1 MIKIGINMSQGETIV
16 HGNLSNGQTLSLPTS
31 IITNTGNVTE
41 QITISTTNDLQ
52 ADQTQFTLNPDQ
64 STAINLLIN
73 VPYNNQA
80 TGQEIG
86 YVIATASSTATSKVT
101 AGVRAKYIFTIQSTS
116 EIAKI
121 NNFVSNNY
129 YSLLATVMIISL
141 IAIGISKIL
150 KRGNK

>member
-1 MIKIGINMSQGETIV
+1 MIKIGINMSQGETII
-16 HGNLSNGQTLSLPTS
+16 HGNLNNGQTLSLPTS
-31 IITNTGNVTE
+31 IITNTGNVPE
-41 QITISTTNDLQ
+41 QITITTTNDLQ
-52 ADQTQFTLNPDQ
+52 VGQTSFSLNPLQ
-64 STAINLLIN
+64 STAINLSIH
-73 VPYNNQA
+73 VPYNNQ
-80 TGQEIG
+80 TGQETG

-129 YSLLATVMIISL
+129 YSLLGAVMIISL

-150 KRGNK
+150 KMKRS

>member
-1 MIKIGINMSQGETIV
+1 MIKIGINMSQGETII
-16 HGNLSNGQTLSLPTS
+16 HGNLTNGQTLSLPTS
-31 IITNTGNVTE
+31 IITNTGNVPE
-41 QITISTTNDLQ
+41 QISISTTNDIQ
-52 ADQTQFTLNPDQ
+52 ADQTQFTLNPSQ
-64 STAINLLIN
+64 STAINLSIN

-80 TGQEIG
+80 GQETG
-86 YVIATASSTATSKVT
+86 YVIATAYSNQTNKVT

-129 YSLLATVMIISL
+129 YTLLGTVMIISL

-150 KRGNK
+150 KMKRG